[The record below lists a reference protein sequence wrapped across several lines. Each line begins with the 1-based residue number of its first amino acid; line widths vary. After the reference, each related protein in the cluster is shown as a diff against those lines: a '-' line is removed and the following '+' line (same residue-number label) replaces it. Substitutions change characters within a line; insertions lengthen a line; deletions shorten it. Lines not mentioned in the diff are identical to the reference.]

1 MSEPDVEYWSNDHRV
16 LRRRII
22 DLKALRDRLTEQLE
36 GEIKLM
42 GRIAKLKAENER
54 LSDNID
60 KAFEAGYI
68 AHREGEEYLHAWKKY
83 CGVKE

>member
-22 DLKALRDRLTEQLE
+22 D
-36 GEIKLM
+36 
-42 GRIAKLKAENER
+42 LKAENER